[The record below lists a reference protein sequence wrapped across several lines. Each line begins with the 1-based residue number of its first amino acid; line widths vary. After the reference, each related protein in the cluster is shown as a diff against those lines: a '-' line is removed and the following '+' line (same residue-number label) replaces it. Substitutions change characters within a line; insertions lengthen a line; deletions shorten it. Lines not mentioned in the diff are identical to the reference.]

1 MGKAL
6 KIISISDLRQNTG
19 DVARGVS
26 LSEEPVFIA
35 GRGRAAAG
43 MVSMEVYEDSHHE
56 LDILRLLARGEKETE
71 AGAGDELDDVLKEAE
86 GGVDHGHGN
95 QGQV

>member
-1 MGKAL
+1 MRETP

-43 MVSMEVYEDSHHE
+43 MVSMEVYEDSQHE
-56 LDILRLLARGEKETE
+56 LDI
-71 AGAGDELDDVLKEAE
+71 
-86 GGVDHGHGN
+86 
-95 QGQV
+95 